1 MVCIVVQLKAY
12 SRPPLISNDFQK
24 YILIEF
30 TKNISFAYIVVRKS
44 RNTEVPKEVKS
55 LTKNK
60 TRNTKKT
67 ADKGQTTNNTK
78 N

>member
-12 SRPPLISNDFQK
+12 SRPLLISNDFQK

-55 LTKNK
+55 V
-60 TRNTKKT
+60 
-67 ADKGQTTNNTK
+67 DKEQNQKHQKDGRQRTNNK
-78 N
+78 

>member
-30 TKNISFAYIVVRKS
+30 TKNISFAYIGVRKS

-55 LTKNK
+55 V
-60 TRNTKKT
+60 
-67 ADKGQTTNNTK
+67 DKEQNQKHQKDGRQRTNNK
-78 N
+78 

>member
-1 MVCIVVQLKAY
+1 MVCIFVLLKAY

-30 TKNISFAYIVVRKS
+30 TKNISFTYIVVRKS

-55 LTKNK
+55 V
-60 TRNTKKT
+60 
-67 ADKGQTTNNTK
+67 DKEQNRKHQKDGRQRTNNK
-78 N
+78 

>member
-55 LTKNK
+55 V
-60 TRNTKKT
+60 
-67 ADKGQTTNNTK
+67 DKEQNQKHQKDGRQRTNNK
-78 N
+78 

>member
-1 MVCIVVQLKAY
+1 LEYFVTDVTEHV
-12 SRPPLISNDFQK
+12 FQK

-55 LTKNK
+55 V
-60 TRNTKKT
+60 
-67 ADKGQTTNNTK
+67 DKEQNQKHQKDGTIQDIFVFTGFLVAK
-78 N
+78 